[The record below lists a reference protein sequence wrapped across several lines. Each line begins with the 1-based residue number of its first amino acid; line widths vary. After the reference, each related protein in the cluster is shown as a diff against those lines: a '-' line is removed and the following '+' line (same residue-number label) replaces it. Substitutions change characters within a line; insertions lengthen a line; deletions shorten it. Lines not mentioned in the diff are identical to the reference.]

1 MAKRPARKT
10 AAARKTPTSKRKR
23 KPARRAEPSEPAPE
37 VSAAAKV
44 RRERSARALQLYE
57 QGIDAMQRRNFS
69 AADATLREVVA
80 DYPEERELRERARV
94 YLRVCERESSP
105 PVVYLRVC
113 ERESSPPVP
122 QPQSLKERTYA
133 ATLALNR
140 GSLDEA
146 VRHLDAAAA
155 EDPDSDHVQYMLAVT
170 RALRG
175 ETDAAVAHLR
185 RAIELNADN
194 RLLAQQEPDF
204 KALQADAAFRR
215 VIEAPPAA
223 RRRSRNH

>member
-80 DYPEERELRERARV
+80 DYPEERELRERAR
-94 YLRVCERESSP
+94 
-105 PVVYLRVC
+105 VYLRVC

>member
-10 AAARKTPTSKRKR
+10 AATRKTPTSKRKR
-23 KPARRAEPSEPAPE
+23 KPARPRAEPSEPAPE

-57 QGIDAMQRRNFS
+57 QGIDAIQRRDFS
-69 AADATLREVVA
+69 AADATLREMVT

-105 PVVYLRVC
+105 PV
-113 ERESSPPVP
+113 P
-122 QPQSLKERTYA
+122 QPQSLEERTYA
-133 ATLALNR
+133 GTLALNG

-194 RLLAQQEPDF
+194 RLRGQQEPDF

>member
-10 AAARKTPTSKRKR
+10 AAARKTPTGKRKR
-23 KPARRAEPSEPAPE
+23 KPARPRAEPSEPAPE
-37 VSAAAKV
+37 ASAAAQV

-57 QGIDAMQRRNFS
+57 QGIDAMQRRDFS
-69 AADATLREVVA
+69 AADATLREVVT

-105 PVVYLRVC
+105 PV
-113 ERESSPPVP
+113 P
-122 QPQSLKERTYA
+122 QPQSLEERTYA
-133 ATLALNR
+133 GTLALNS

-194 RLLAQQEPDF
+194 RLRAQQEPDF

>member
-10 AAARKTPTSKRKR
+10 AAARKTPTKRKR
-23 KPARRAEPSEPAPE
+23 KPARPRAAPKEPTPE

-57 QGIDAMQRRNFS
+57 QAIGAMQRRDFS
-69 AADATLREVVA
+69 AADTTLREVVT

-94 YLRVCERESSP
+94 YLRVCEREAA
-105 PVVYLRVC
+105 
-113 ERESSPPVP
+113 PPVP
-122 QPQSLKERTYA
+122 QPQSFEERTYA
-133 ATLALNR
+133 ATLALNS

-155 EDPDSDHVQYMLAVT
+155 EDPDSDHVQYVLAVT
-170 RALRG
+170 RALGG

-185 RAIELNADN
+185 RAIELNPDN

-204 KALQADAAFRR
+204 KALHANAAFRR
-215 VIEAPPAA
+215 AVEAPPAA
-223 RRRSRNH
+223 SPSRRRSRNH